1 MFLNNVFAFFQDKLC
16 PIYNKSFF
24 LQKIDWLIF
33 ANILL
38 VILSSTV
45 APSDYIGYFAIFAI
59 ILTVVKLLTKQ
70 GEKFELTWADKL
82 LLIYF
87 IFVIISVAGSSLLYL
102 SLKGFFKTLTYL
114 GFYVSLIHFFKDN
127 KDKIKYVFFAYALA
141 VAFETVVAFLQNFAS
156 VDEIS
161 GWQDTSRLNPEEV
174 MTRVY
179 GTLKPYNP
187 NLFGGYMLACIPA
200 LITLPKKWGLPIAA
214 LAAVALVLTGFRGA
228 YNVFFFQLLL
238 LVAVL

>member
-1 MFLNNVFAFFQDKLC
+1 MFINNVFAFFQDKLC

-82 LLIYF
+82 LLLYF
-87 IFVIISVAGSSLLYL
+87 IFVIIRIAKIVIVHCHT
-102 SLKGFFKTLTYL
+102 LKMIYHKEIDEGRK
-114 GFYVSLIHFFKDN
+114 FYIN
-127 KDKIKYVFFAYALA
+127 KK
-141 VAFETVVAFLQNFAS
+141 VAFMKT
-156 VDEIS
+156 
-161 GWQDTSRLNPEEV
+161 
-174 MTRVY
+174 
-179 GTLKPYNP
+179 
-187 NLFGGYMLACIPA
+187 
-200 LITLPKKWGLPIAA
+200 
-214 LAAVALVLTGFRGA
+214 
-228 YNVFFFQLLL
+228 
-238 LVAVL
+238 